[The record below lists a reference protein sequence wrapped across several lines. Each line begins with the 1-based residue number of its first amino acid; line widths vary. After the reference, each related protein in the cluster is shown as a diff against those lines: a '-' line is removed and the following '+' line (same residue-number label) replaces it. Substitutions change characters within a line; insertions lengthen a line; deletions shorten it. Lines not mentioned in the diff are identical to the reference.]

1 MHEVIIYS
9 DETLDDLLIQGL
21 RIIQKSKGFR
31 FTLDSVLLS
40 HFATLKE
47 GDRVADLGTGTGII
61 PLILSTRAKKLKIM
75 GVELQ
80 PPLAEMA
87 HRSVKLNK
95 LEEKIEIVE
104 GDIRNIHKVI
114 GGGQYTLVTANPPY
128 WSLSEGFPSPAETK
142 ALSRHEISCSL
153 EDFVA
158 SASKLLNY
166 QGRFA
171 LIHRADRLMD
181 IIVLLRRYQLEPRRM
196 RFIHPYLGK
205 QARHVLLEAKK
216 SAPPELKVL
225 PPLVVYE
232 APGRYSPE
240 ILSWYGKEEIKGGT

>member
-1 MHEVIIYS
+1 MDEVIIYP

-21 RIIQKSKGFR
+21 RIIQKAKGFR
-31 FTLDSVLLS
+31 FTLDSVMLS

-61 PLILSTRAKKLKIM
+61 PLILSTRAKKLKIL

-80 PPLAEMA
+80 PHIAEMA
-87 HRSVKLNK
+87 LRSVKLNK

-104 GDIRNIHKVI
+104 GDIRNIHKVM

-128 WSLSEGFPSPAETK
+128 WSVSEGLPSPAETK

-153 EDFVA
+153 EDFIA

-181 IIVLLRRYQLEPRRM
+181 IIGLLRRYQLEPRRM
-196 RFIHPYLGK
+196 RLIHPYLGK
-205 QARHVLLEAKK
+205 CAQHVLLEARK

-232 APGRYSPE
+232 APGRYTPE
-240 ILSWYGKEEIKGGT
+240 ILRWYGKEEIKGGA